1 MGILEDVSL
10 PTRTSYALESQTS
23 LSRLHSIESQ
33 HQAKAQ
39 EAVAIEDKRVF
50 VSAGAS

>member
-10 PTRTSYALESQTS
+10 STRTSYALESQKS
-23 LSRLHSIESQ
+23 LSGLHPIEFE

-39 EAVAIEDKRVF
+39 EAVAIKNKGAF